1 MKAPDQMNRQIKRDS
16 EAPPNYTKRQT
27 INCDQVAWLL
37 DIFGRYL
44 PKDNFPA
51 VSQQREMMK
60 YGMLYEVMDIANLEF
75 ENASAQWNGT
85 PNAARYNATTR
96 EK

>member
-1 MKAPDQMNRQIKRDS
+1 MCAERRRVVMEIKGCRFVQ
-16 EAPPNYTKRQT
+16 KKQT

-44 PKDNFPA
+44 PKDGLPA
-51 VSQQREMMK
+51 VSQKREMMK
-60 YGMLYEVMDIANLEF
+60 YGMLYEVMEIANLEF
-75 ENASAQWNGT
+75 EDVRAQWNGT
-85 PNAARYNATTR
+85 PNTARYNATTR